1 MINIEPDDKVKA
13 YVNVENLTDEEYL
26 KNHYIVMCTKNG
38 IVKKTSLE
46 SYSRPRSKGIIAVG
60 IREGDELI
68 GAQLTD
74 GKSEIL
80 IASKKGKVMRCDEEQ
95 FRGMSRGASGVKGI
109 ELNGDDDEVVGFIS
123 SQDPDSTQVLVVSEN
138 GFGKR
143 SLLGDYRN
151 TNRGGKGV
159 KIMNVT
165 DKTGNVIA
173 IIDVMDKDE
182 LIIITKNG
190 ILIRLSVEDMRV
202 MGRVTQGVRVIN
214 LKKTSETMM
223 KLLL

>member
-1 MINIEPDDKVKA
+1 MGR
-13 YVNVENLTDEEYL
+13 T
-26 KNHYIVMCTKNG
+26 
-38 IVKKTSLE
+38 
-46 SYSRPRSKGIIAVG
+46 
-60 IREGDELI
+60 
-68 GAQLTD
+68 
-74 GKSEIL
+74 
-80 IASKKGKVMRCDEEQ
+80 
-95 FRGMSRGASGVKGI
+95 ASGVKGI

-202 MGRVTQGVRVIN
+202 MGRVTQGVKLIDLRDNDEIAAVTRVKYDPDDEDDDGSFDESDESQN
-214 LKKTSETMM
+214 ENPDDSDDNGTKVEADEN
-223 KLLL
+223 